1 MAGSRLAAVRD
12 GWRDTHIYGLLV
24 GGVETDAMTDGWNE
38 SAQAWI
44 ASQGD
49 EGDFGRRHV
58 LDGPMTARV
67 AALGTPLRALD
78 VGCGEGRFCPT
89 VALIDRAR
97 ALDPG
102 GDYRLGKAE
111 ALDFE
116 DGAFD
121 LVVSYLSLIDIP
133 DIRAA
138 IPEMARVLK
147 PGGTLLIANST
158 SFNTAGL
165 GEGLGKS
172 YDAGG
177 RFRYAID
184 AYLEE
189 RAYWTAWKG
198 IRIVNHHRPLETYM
212 SLLLGAGLTLTY
224 FAEPAPTGGDPA
236 TVDRYR
242 RAPWF
247 HVMEWRKG

>member
-1 MAGSRLAAVRD
+1 MSD
-12 GWRDTHIYGLLV
+12 GWD
-24 GGVETDAMTDGWNE
+24 E
-38 SAQAWI
+38 SAQAWV

-49 EGDFGRRHV
+49 EGDFGRRFV
-58 LDGPMTARV
+58 LDAPMKARV
-67 AALGTPLRALD
+67 AALSPANALD
-78 VGCGEGRFCPT
+78 VGCGEGRFCRALRAMGVDVIGVDPT
-89 VALIDRAR
+89 VALIETAR
-97 ALDPG
+97 QRDPD
-102 GDYRLGKAE
+102 GDYRVGRAE
-111 ALDFE
+111 TLDFP
-116 DGAFD
+116 DAGFD

-133 DIRAA
+133 DIRTA

-147 PGGTLLIANST
+147 PGGALLIANST

-172 YDAGG
+172 YDAAG

-212 SLLLGAGLTLTY
+212 RLLLEAGLTLTH